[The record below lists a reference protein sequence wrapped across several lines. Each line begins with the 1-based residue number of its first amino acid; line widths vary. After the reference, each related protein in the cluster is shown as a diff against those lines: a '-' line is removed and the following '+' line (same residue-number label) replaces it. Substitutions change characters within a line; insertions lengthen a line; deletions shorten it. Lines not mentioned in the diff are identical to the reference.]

1 MESSEKAK
9 RRKIPPAVTC
19 GYQNTNA
26 SRDFYVS
33 NLKKKHKEKPLQSQ
47 QMVHAKK
54 VKKEKKNCSSR
65 RLGQTP
71 SALPITESNGALVSG
86 SGVEGSRGSTF

>member
-33 NLKKKHKEKPLQSQ
+33 NLKKNKEKPLQSQ

-54 VKKEKKNCSSR
+54 VKKKKIS
-65 RLGQTP
+65 
-71 SALPITESNGALVSG
+71 V
-86 SGVEGSRGSTF
+86 